1 MKTLSLLAIAA
12 FAAFGFTGC
21 DDKKVEMPVKLDDA
35 KKAAGDAAKAA
46 VDKGTEAAKAAT
58 DKGVGDAAAAAAKV
72 GGAAASDAVKAGAD
86 AAKAK
91 LDAGADAAKA
101 KIEAAVKP
109 ATPKPAEDEVINAP
123 PDAAPAPAPAK

>member
-35 KKAAGDAAKAA
+35 KKAGDAAKAA
-46 VDKGTEAAKAAT
+46 VDKGTQDAKAAT

-101 KIEAAVKP
+101 KIEDAVKP
-109 ATPKPAEDEVINAP
+109 AKPKPAEDEVINAP